1 MGSREVRPRM
11 GGQAG
16 EDGGGEA
23 EGGRRGALRQETNSH
38 QEAEKTN
45 RKPTGE
51 QSEERLGT

>member
-1 MGSREVRPRM
+1 M

-45 RKPTGE
+45 RKPTRE
-51 QSEERLGT
+51 QREGRLGT